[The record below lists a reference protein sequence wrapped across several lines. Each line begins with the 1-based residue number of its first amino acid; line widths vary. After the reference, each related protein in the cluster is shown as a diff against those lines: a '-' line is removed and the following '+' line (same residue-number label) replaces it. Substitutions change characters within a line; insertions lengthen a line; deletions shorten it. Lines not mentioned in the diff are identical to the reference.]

1 MTVVEI
7 KTEIQK
13 ALDSMPEDALV
24 DILSYIKNFRSQ
36 SITDLRTDQDIQAIL
51 NENHGLL
58 KRLAQ

>member
-24 DILSYIKNFRSQ
+24 DILSYIKNFQSQ

-51 NENHGLL
+51 TENYGLL